1 VTTIEVTE
9 TVLEAHVSGIEVTPP
24 PRVVTLESEPP
35 LPVQFDVVMS
45 GGVIVLDLTFNTGL
59 PGPPGPAP
67 AGSGYAKVIGGV
79 LQEPAVLD
87 LTTVRTAQ
95 FTPLE
100 LGNLGAA
107 KTLDWSLAAFQH
119 GTLDQSCVITIN
131 AFPGVGRYQLH
142 LANVGGFAVTWAGT
156 AYSAARWINA
166 SAPPAVNTAVGGE
179 TIITFFW
186 DGVSACQVL
195 GKVGAA

>member
-1 VTTIEVTE
+1 MTTIEVTE

-24 PRVVTLESEPP
+24 PRVVTLESVPP
-35 LPVQFDVVMS
+35 PPVQFDVVMS
-45 GGVIVLDLTFNTGL
+45 GGPIVLDLTFNTGL
-59 PGPPGPAP
+59 PGPSGPAP
-67 AGSGYAKVIGGV
+67 SGSGYAKVIDGV

-87 LTTVRTAQ
+87 VTTIRTAQ

-119 GTLDQSCVITIN
+119 GTLDQPCVITIN

-142 LANVGGFAVTWAGT
+142 LANVGGFGVTWAGT
-156 AYSAARWINA
+156 AYSASRWINA
-166 SAPPAVNTAVGGE
+166 SAAPPVNTAVGGE
-179 TIITFFW
+179 TIVTFYY
-186 DGVSACQVL
+186 DGTNATQIL
-195 GKVGAA
+195 GRVGV